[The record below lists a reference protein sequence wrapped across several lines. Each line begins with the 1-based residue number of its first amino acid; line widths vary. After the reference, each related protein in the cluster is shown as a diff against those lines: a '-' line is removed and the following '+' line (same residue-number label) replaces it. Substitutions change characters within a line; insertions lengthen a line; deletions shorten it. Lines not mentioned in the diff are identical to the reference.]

1 MEQVKTQEVT
11 TVSKS
16 GPTVVTTE
24 HPQKTYEKKK
34 FIFKTYQ
41 IVWYI
46 LGLVEIMLGF
56 RIALLALGA
65 NPNSGFASTIYMLTN
80 PLALPFR
87 GIFNTASAGESI
99 FEWST
104 IVAALVYALVAYG
117 IVYLIQ
123 LVKPVTPTEVNKTID
138 NT

>member
-1 MEQVKTQEVT
+1 MEEIKTQEVT
-11 TVSKS
+11 TVSKTA
-16 GPTVVTTE
+16 PTVVTNE

-46 LGLVEIMLGF
+46 LGVVEILLGF

-65 NPNSGFASTIYMLTN
+65 NPTSDFASIIYTLTN

-87 GIFNTASAGESI
+87 GIFNTAAAGNSV

-104 IVAALVYALVAYG
+104 IVAALVYAIAAYG

-123 LVKPVTPTEVNKTID
+123 LIKPVTPTEVSQNID
-138 NT
+138 NK